1 MDYLKFLIR
10 AEDELLGL
18 SFKLEGDERSKV
30 LKLLDEIAEK
40 REYESNKLGVTHY
53 AYS

>member
-1 MDYLKFLIR
+1 MDYLKFLVR

-30 LKLLDEIAEK
+30 LKLLDEVAEK
-40 REYESNKLGVTHY
+40 REAECDKLGVTHLV
-53 AYS
+53 YS